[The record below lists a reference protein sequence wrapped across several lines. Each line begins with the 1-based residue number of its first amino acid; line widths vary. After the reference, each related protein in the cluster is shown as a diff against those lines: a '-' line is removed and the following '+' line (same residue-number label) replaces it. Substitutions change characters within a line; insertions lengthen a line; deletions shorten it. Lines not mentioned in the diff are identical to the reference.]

1 MSNNT
6 NITSTIAALKRYAYK
21 PFSSSFDSNAIDP
34 RTYLY
39 LRKFLQQSKGNGQL
53 SLVTTWVESFNE
65 SRTDFYKEYR
75 MPFNINNVD
84 LTVSVNVLYG
94 LTAAVLSNMEDP
106 KSWFD
111 DEVQTIYLNTTS
123 LVMYEISNNFSSR
136 PDLALTY
143 YPSVFNFYWFTSRVL
158 NLLNSY
164 DQLPYPVMQTVK
176 EYMTTTLH
184 GVGTEDILR
193 RATKQDQYVY
203 FDDFLGVND
212 TNEFGME
219 KTSFTNF
226 IFTLGEPDNH
236 GDDRISSTSMAINA
250 LFYIWSNASDG
261 RLSQDVPD
269 NVQDTLVRACDWL
282 TDEALS
288 DKLQHMNAFFSG
300 SVKLV
305 PDVSILVTC
314 IPLLL

>member
-6 NITSTIAALKRYAYK
+6 NITSAIAALKRYAYK
-21 PFSSSFDSNAIDP
+21 PFSSSLDSNAIDP
-34 RTYLY
+34 RTYY
-39 LRKFLQQSKGNGQL
+39 YARKFLQQFVGFEEI
-53 SLVTTWVESFNE
+53 SLVSTWIDSISKSRANFNK
-65 SRTDFYKEYR
+65 YYR
-75 MPFNINNVD
+75 MPFNIDNVD

-94 LTAAVLSNMEDP
+94 LTAAVLSDMEDP

-193 RATKQDQYVY
+193 RGTKQDQYVY

-261 RLSQDVPD
+261 QLSQDVPD

-300 SVKLV
+300 SIKLV
-305 PDVSILVTC
+305 PEVS
-314 IPLLL
+314 PLT

>member
-6 NITSTIAALKRYAYK
+6 NITSAIAALKRYAYK

-75 MPFNINNVD
+75 MPFNIDNVD

-94 LTAAVLSNMEDP
+94 LTAAVLSDMEDP

-111 DEVQTIYLNTTS
+111 DEVQAIYLNTTS

-193 RATKQDQYVY
+193 RATRQDQYVY

-219 KTSFTNF
+219 KTSCNYLF
-226 IFTLGEPDNH
+226 ISL
-236 GDDRISSTSMAINA
+236 
-250 LFYIWSNASDG
+250 
-261 RLSQDVPD
+261 
-269 NVQDTLVRACDWL
+269 
-282 TDEALS
+282 
-288 DKLQHMNAFFSG
+288 
-300 SVKLV
+300 
-305 PDVSILVTC
+305 
-314 IPLLL
+314 